1 MLIISP
7 LLDFLWYIRLS
18 SPNDYVGK
26 RVMWDNQLQK
36 YVYRLLP
43 YWGSNGL
50 SMILCLSPN
59 PPLLACHWRL
69 GRGYTCAISFSHHR
83 YNIFS
88 VRHRRPHGHQFH
100 YCAPLLKY
108 ILSIDWLIEY
118 AHISLLSLKVE
129 HSNLLGLSYKIS
141 KLLKFILSMD
151 HFKYFILF
159 LK

>member
-1 MLIISP
+1 MWVSVLCGTISCKNTCTDYYLIGAQMACPWSCACP
-7 LLDFLWYIRLS
+7 
-18 SPNDYVGK
+18 
-26 RVMWDNQLQK
+26 
-36 YVYRLLP
+36 
-43 YWGSNGL
+43 
-50 SMILCLSPN
+50 

-151 HFKYFILF
+151 HFKYFTLF